1 MRTRLQTTGDIL
13 EYEIRFLD
21 SLLSLDQKGA
31 DRTSL
36 LNIECRK

>member
-1 MRTRLQTTGDIL
+1 MRTCLETTGDIL

-21 SLLSLDQKGA
+21 SLLPLDLKGA
-31 DRTSL
+31 DRTFL